1 MATPLCKPN
10 LSDGESSMNV
20 SNRRGLLKNGVFLVA
35 GAAGGMLLPRW
46 FSINDV
52 ALAQGN
58 ETPTPEEQL
67 RKLKL
72 VLPSFDRYDSY
83 RPAVRVDNL
92 LYVSGFEPKKP
103 DGTPLTGKL
112 GRDLDANEGYQ
123 AARQVALIVL
133 SAVRAELGSLDKV
146 VRLVKTFGMVNCMPD
161 FTDTP
166 RVINGFNDLI
176 TEVFGERAGKGARSA
191 IGMNSLP
198 DGSAVEIET
207 IFQVRA

>member
-1 MATPLCKPN
+1 MT
-10 LSDGESSMNV
+10 V
-20 SNRRGLLKNGVFLVA
+20 SNRRGLLKNCAFLAA

-46 FSINDV
+46 LSVNDV
-52 ALAQGN
+52 AQAQGTD
-58 ETPTPEEQL
+58 TPSPEEQL

-72 VLPSFDRYDSY
+72 ELPRFDRYDAY
-83 RPAVRVDNL
+83 RPTVRVDSM

-146 VRLVKTFGMVNCMPD
+146 VRLVKTFGMVNCMPN
-161 FTDTP
+161 FIETP

-176 TEVFGERAGKGARSA
+176 TEVFGERAGKGVRSA